1 MPSASAD
8 PNPRESWLLERRA
21 AAIDAFTARIPAI
34 YQEQIALHPNA
45 ERWADNEPGSPAS
58 LFLTGS
64 IGVGKTHTAWQASRR
79 WIGRRFLNA
88 YRGTPIIK
96 TWRSTALFDAL
107 RPDGEGAS
115 PKTLIR
121 TLQKA
126 DLLFIDDLAAARVSP
141 TGWTQ
146 ERLYEIFDERYI
158 NRRPVLIT
166 CDVLPNQISHVV
178 GERVASR
185 LAEMCRGGVLL
196 LDGND
201 RRKGG
206 EVA

>member
-8 PNPRESWLLERRA
+8 PNPLESWLLERRTA
-21 AAIDAFTARIPAI
+21 AVDAFTARIPAL
-34 YQEQIALHPNA
+34 YQEQITLHPDA
-45 ERWADNEPGSPAS
+45 ARWADNEPESSAS

-88 YRGTPIIK
+88 YRGTPIIQ

-107 RPDGEGAS
+107 RPDSDGAS
-115 PKTLIR
+115 PKKLIR
-121 TLQKA
+121 ALQKA

-196 LDGND
+196 LDGPD
-201 RRKGG
+201 LRRGS
-206 EVA
+206 AA